1 MEITRLRKG
10 AAKKRRTRSF
20 FQVQSKKHA
29 DDQNISRKK
38 PTPSECNEISP
49 IGDLGRVFL
58 NLFYFAG
65 NLAPKSVKSHLVA
78 AVGYARRQRADSWTG
93 VTSAT
98 SRTRKQPQ
106 AL

>member
-1 MEITRLRKG
+1 MQQTITHSKKKKSKDMEITRLRKG

-49 IGDLGRVFL
+49 I
-58 NLFYFAG
+58 
-65 NLAPKSVKSHLVA
+65 
-78 AVGYARRQRADSWTG
+78 
-93 VTSAT
+93 
-98 SRTRKQPQ
+98 
-106 AL
+106 